1 MDTITHD
8 DVIEEEPEDVDD
20 LENDSEAEQDEFEYQ
35 EKIIIPSPKVSI
47 DENDIPIIVN
57 NKVRTTNLQVDFQSY
72 KNQSSRKDLN
82 FSFSESGLQ
91 F

>member
-8 DVIEEEPEDVDD
+8 DIIEEEPEDVDD

-57 NKVRTTNLQVDFQSY
+57 NKVGTYRLTMLDIFI
-72 KNQSSRKDLN
+72 
-82 FSFSESGLQ
+82 SF
-91 F
+91 